1 MTTQAKP
8 VVKNKY
14 WIVERDGHKIGTIQ
28 AAEDGV
34 VLVQDNRRLKY
45 PSIKVLG
52 TEHNIRFVREQ
63 KTQTGSADSV
73 YDYPSRGVP
82 YNAIYDVRSK
92 LPLYTTSRK
101 SRSYYCAGY
110 YLVNY
115 GTEWVTEFC
124 PKKIILTRN
133 HYLGPF
139 RCQADMLDQLAELTT
154 TPLTTHK

>member
-1 MTTQAKP
+1 MTIQARP

-34 VLVQDNRRLKY
+34 VLVQADRRLKY
-45 PSIKVLG
+45 PSIKLLG
-52 TEHNIRFVREQ
+52 TAHNIRFVRG
-63 KTQTGSADSV
+63 QTNPTRSIDSV

-82 YNAIYDVRSK
+82 YNAIYDVRLK
-92 LPLYTTSRK
+92 LPLYTTSKK

-115 GTEWVTEFC
+115 GSEWVTEFC

-133 HYLGPF
+133 QYLGPF
-139 RCQADMLDQLAELTT
+139 ACQADMLDQLAKLTQ

>member
-1 MTTQAKP
+1 MTIEAKP

-14 WIVERDGHKIGTIQ
+14 WIVEDDGRKVGTIQ

-52 TEHNIRFVREQ
+52 TAHNIRFVRGQ
-63 KTQTGSADSV
+63 KAQTASVDSV
-73 YDYPSRGVP
+73 YDYPCRTVP
-82 YNAIYDVRSK
+82 YNAIYDLRLR

-101 SRSYYCAGY
+101 SRSYRCAGY
-110 YLVNY
+110 YLVCVDSQ
-115 GTEWVTEFC
+115 WVEEFC

-133 HYLGPF
+133 KFLGPF
-139 RCQADMLDQLAELTT
+139 QSREQMAQVLNENRR
-154 TPLTTHK
+154 